1 VAIAR
6 GPILRLPEGRWCVDT
21 KDHAGGANPNLIA
34 IVEGIGDMRD
44 EPLALDEDTMRGL
57 EIFNDKGGFTSQDT
71 RVLATDT
78 CLGQTE
84 PTLSMTSKQRF
95 VGERPLR
102 PTVESLEYF

>member
-1 VAIAR
+1 M
-6 GPILRLPEGRWCVDT
+6 LPEGRRWVDT
-21 KDHAGGANPNLIA
+21 KDHASGANPNLIA
-34 IVEGIGDMRD
+34 LVEGIGDVRD

-84 PTLSMTSKQRF
+84 PTLPMTSKQCF
-95 VGERPLR
+95 VGKRPPH

>member
-1 VAIAR
+1 M
-6 GPILRLPEGRWCVDT
+6 LPEGWRLVNT

-34 IVEGIGDMRD
+34 IVEGIGDVRN

-57 EIFNDKGGFTSQDT
+57 EIFNDESGPTSQDT

-84 PTLSMTSKQRF
+84 PTLPMTSKQRF
-95 VGERPLR
+95 VRKRHLR
-102 PTVESLEYF
+102 PTAVSIEHF